1 MLHSSISGTK
11 GVPPV
16 VPQITSYSGDDYS
29 FDGRFQMGWD
39 AIDIYAATFLL
50 SLFKHVLS

>member
-29 FDGRFQMGWD
+29 FDGRFQMRWHV
-39 AIDIYAATFLL
+39 IDIYAATFLL
-50 SLFKHVLS
+50 THFKHVLS